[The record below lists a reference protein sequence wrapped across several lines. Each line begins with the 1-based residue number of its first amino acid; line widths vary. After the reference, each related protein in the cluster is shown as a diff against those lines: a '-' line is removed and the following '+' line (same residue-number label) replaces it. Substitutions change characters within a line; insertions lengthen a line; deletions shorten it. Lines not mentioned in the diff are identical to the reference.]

1 MRPSSV
7 PPLAGRRALVT
18 GAASGIGRATA
29 LALATAGAEVW
40 INHLPADKAAAADV
54 AATIRSAGGNAR
66 PIAADVGDAA
76 AVAAMFAALHAA
88 GGLDILVNN
97 AGVILEKPFLE
108 TSEDDWARVIG
119 IDLTAVYRCCRQA
132 LAQMQPRGSG
142 CIVNVASDL
151 GYLGRE
157 RYAPY
162 CAAKAGVIALT
173 RSLAREFAPAIR
185 INAVA
190 PGPIATPM
198 VSPEHMSAEWIA
210 KETAIPAARLGEPE
224 EVAAAIVFLASPAA
238 SYFHGQVLGPNGGSW
253 MG

>member
-1 MRPSSV
+1 MRPHSV

-40 INHLPADKAAAADV
+40 INHLPADQAAAADV
-54 AATIRSAGGNAR
+54 AATIRSAGGSAR

-76 AVAAMFAALHAA
+76 AVAAMFTALHAA